1 MFSYLT
7 RLLIFTLEA
16 SITIMTVIPRQR
28 GSYSSTRAAALVSTK
43 AALVGT
49 CGSGAWRTGKDF
61 QELLCPALSGLGSWA
76 CWELVLHVG
85 EEMEFLEK

>member
-28 GSYSSTRAAALVSTK
+28 GSYSSTRAAALV
-43 AALVGT
+43 GT
-49 CGSGAWRTGKDF
+49 CGSGAWRTGKGF